1 MQSIQHVDRGIGASW
16 YRLSRVEHRK
26 ISRNQAP
33 LTHRPF
39 VCFSSIA
46 SPLITPPLP
55 LNSSDESR
63 LEGRSRAP
71 KRYAFD
77 DHYIWGLIRMET
89 KPLLVSGLCLVLCT
103 LSNLAAPVLSG
114 QFLEAIVQQKPME
127 EIQKI
132 LSIMAFSYLLEPI
145 LTKVS
150 QTPMLH
156 GSITLT
162 IPSIIDRRCT

>member
-1 MQSIQHVDRGIGASW
+1 
-16 YRLSRVEHRK
+16 
-26 ISRNQAP
+26 
-33 LTHRPF
+33 
-39 VCFSSIA
+39 
-46 SPLITPPLP
+46 
-55 LNSSDESR
+55 
-63 LEGRSRAP
+63 
-71 KRYAFD
+71 
-77 DHYIWGLIRMET
+77 MET

-145 LTKVS
+145 LTKVR
-150 QTPMLH
+150 QTPMLY

-162 IPSIIDRRCT
+162 IPSIIDLRCTWRKDLEWVRRS